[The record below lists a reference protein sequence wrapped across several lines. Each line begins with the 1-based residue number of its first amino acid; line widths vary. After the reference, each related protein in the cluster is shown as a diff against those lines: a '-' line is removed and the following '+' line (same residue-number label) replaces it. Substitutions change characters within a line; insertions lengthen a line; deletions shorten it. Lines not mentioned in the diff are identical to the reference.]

1 MIFRIS
7 YNPETTLVTGNYSSD
22 LKYKNIIIDEEN
34 KTINNE
40 PYIEISSEEH
50 TANLGKKM
58 CVVDGV
64 YQEYIKPLFAL
75 LQEAKTKKLVELKAI
90 RNSSD
95 EAPLRGIQAYEVTLD
110 ETFSKT
116 KTNNLVFFHFDT
128 KPVDTPVRNPL
139 AILARVYRKGHNDP
153 NYYLPYKCDI
163 ENGDNTT
170 RKGIVALTYDIAQ
183 TVENH
188 MEARGSTNSVFKSYY
203 ETLINNCSTIEEV
216 EAVNF
221 GLNDNESRL
230 VA

>member
-1 MIFRIS
+1 MS
-7 YNPETTLVTGNYSSD
+7 
-22 LKYKNIIIDEEN
+22 NIIKAIQEIYPDIKGGYIYWQTKPDGQLWENPIDGLKWEN
-34 KTINNE
+34 KEYSKPTWNQ
-40 PYIEISSEEH
+40 
-50 TANLGKKM
+50 
-58 CVVDGV
+58 VVSKLNGIV
-64 YQEYIKPLFAL
+64 
-75 LQEAKTKKLVELKAI
+75 LQEAKDKKLAELKII

-110 ETFSKT
+110 ENFNKT
-116 KTNNLVFFHFDT
+116 KTNNLVYFYFDT

-139 AILARVYRKGHNDP
+139 AILARVYRKGHDNP

-188 MEARGSTNSVFKSYY
+188 METRGSTNSVFKSYY

>member
-1 MIFRIS
+1 MDIS
-7 YNPETTLVTGNYSSD
+7 RNILTGEIKTGN
-22 LKYKNIIIDEEN
+22 LGALFRKGEW
-34 KTINNE
+34 INCLN
-40 PYIEISSEEH
+40 S
-50 TANLGKKM
+50 NGN
-58 CVVDGV
+58 
-64 YQEYIKPLFAL
+64 IKPEEQIHIDTYNLKK
-75 LQEAKTKKLVELKAI
+75 AKDKKLAELKII

-95 EAPLRGIQAYEVTLD
+95 EAPLRGIQAYEVVLD
-110 ETFSKT
+110 KVFNKT
-116 KTNNLVFFHFDT
+116 KTNNLVYFHFDT

-139 AILARVYRKGHNDP
+139 AILARVYRKGHDNP

-221 GLNDNESRL
+221 GLNNNESRL